1 MFRIIFDPKTSRFV
15 VQIIKWGLFWR
26 TCMNSIDGVPVSSR
40 RFETY
45 VEARHWV
52 NSIGLTSACL
62 EQDQKAVYS

>member
-15 VQIIKWGLFWR
+15 VQIIKGGLFWH
-26 TCMNSIDGVPVSSR
+26 TCLNDGEPM

-45 VEARHWV
+45 IEARHWV
-52 NSIGLTSACL
+52 NSIGLTSAFL